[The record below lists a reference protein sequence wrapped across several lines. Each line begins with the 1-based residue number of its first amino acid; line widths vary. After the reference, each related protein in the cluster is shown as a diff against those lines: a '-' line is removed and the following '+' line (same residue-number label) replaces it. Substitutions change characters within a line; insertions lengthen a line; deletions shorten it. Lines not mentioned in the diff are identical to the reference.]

1 MPTDEM
7 KYGKLLTRAR
17 RLSNPTW
24 QESWLDYHSL
34 KGLIYTIRSAKN
46 GLSSD
51 EESHATTSS
60 AATATSSS
68 STSSST
74 TTTSTSTSASS
85 TPDESSTPTSSAD
98 QGEQGEQ
105 SRTFFEK
112 LREELKKVSTFYN
125 NQEIVHLERTTQF
138 AQELQ
143 AAELMSIDETD
154 LEQKETRVITLSRLM
169 ESCKVLYVDLMML
182 ENFAVMNY
190 GGFAKILKKH
200 DKNTSFITQEK
211 YLRKVVN
218 VKPFA
223 LYTKL
228 KAAIAL
234 SESSFTRLVDMMP
247 CEETASNAVVQGRD
261 MVVEQQEPVVGQMG
275 PPGKRKFSP
284 NDASKLSSL
293 RQISEDGQ
301 KMSTMGAVPSILR
314 ASSPASKLMTREEDG
329 TTMPNNKMTKR
340 RRIE

>member
-1 MPTDEM
+1 MP
-7 KYGKLLTRAR
+7 
-17 RLSNPTW
+17 S
-24 QESWLDYHSL
+24 
-34 KGLIYTIRSAKN
+34 
-46 GLSSD
+46 
-51 EESHATTSS
+51 
-60 AATATSSS
+60 
-68 STSSST
+68 
-74 TTTSTSTSASS
+74 
-85 TPDESSTPTSSAD
+85 SSAD
-98 QGEQGEQ
+98 QGEQ

-112 LREELKKVSTFYN
+112 LRVELKKVSTFYN

-154 LEQKETRVITLSRLM
+154 MEQKETRVITLSRLM

-247 CEETASNAVVQGRD
+247 CEETAREVVVQGRD
-261 MVVEQQEPVVGQMG
+261 MVVEQQQPVIGQMG

-284 NDASKLSSL
+284 NDASKLNSL

-301 KMSTMGAVPSILR
+301 KISTTGAVPSILR
-314 ASSPASKLMTREEDG
+314 ASSPASKLITREEDG
-329 TTMPNNKMTKR
+329 MTMPNNKMTKR
-340 RRIE
+340 RKIE